1 MADLVGQIQ
10 RDIEKRLQE
19 LRPLIEEKE
28 QLEAVLAALTNGSSR
43 RRRAGPAPACRDD
56 PPGWQGALRRREGPR
71 APRGANREAI
81 LSVVRERPGV
91 SASEVAA
98 ITRIAKPT
106 VHTTISQLKRKG
118 ILEPEG
124 SGGVKLARGRL
135 SRLGPDAS
143 APARGADARPGTRT
157 QPAGLKVR
165 CSNPMS

>member
-28 QLEAVLAALTNGSSR
+28 RLEAVLAALTNGSASTPAAPPA
-43 RRRAGPAPACRDD
+43 RATPTRAVGRAPYAAGKGR
-56 PPGWQGALRRREGPR
+56 R

-91 SASEVAA
+91 SAAEVAE

-124 SGGVKLARGRL
+124 SGGVKLARG
-135 SRLGPDAS
+135 A
-143 APARGADARPGTRT
+143 
-157 QPAGLKVR
+157 
-165 CSNPMS
+165 

>member
-10 RDIEKRLQE
+10 RDIEKRLAE

-28 QLEAVLAALTNGSSR
+28 QLEAVLAALTNGSAGGAVAAPRARATTTTPRAAARAPYAAGKSR
-43 RRRAGPAPACRDD
+43 
-56 PPGWQGALRRREGPR
+56 R

-81 LSVVRERPGV
+81 LTVVRERPGV
-91 SASEVAA
+91 SAAEVAA

-124 SGGVKLARGRL
+124 SGGVKLARG
-135 SRLGPDAS
+135 A
-143 APARGADARPGTRT
+143 
-157 QPAGLKVR
+157 
-165 CSNPMS
+165 

>member
-28 QLEAVLAALTNGSSR
+28 QLEAVLAALTNGS
-43 RRRAGPAPACRDD
+43 AAAAPAAPRVRATT
-56 PPGWQGALRRREGPR
+56 PRAPAGRAPYAAGKGRR

-81 LSVVRERPGV
+81 LTVVRERPGV
-91 SASEVAA
+91 SAAEVAE
-98 ITRIAKPT
+98 ITKIAKPT

-124 SGGVKLARGRL
+124 SGGVKLARG
-135 SRLGPDAS
+135 A
-143 APARGADARPGTRT
+143 
-157 QPAGLKVR
+157 
-165 CSNPMS
+165 

>member
-19 LRPLIEEKE
+19 LRPLLEEKE
-28 QLEAVLAALTNGSSR
+28 RLEAVLAALKNGYG
-43 RRRAGPAPACRDD
+43 APAPAAKR
-56 PPGWQGALRRREGPR
+56 PRPAPTSSAARAPYAGGKSRR

-91 SASEVAA
+91 SAAEVAS

-124 SGGVKLARGRL
+124 SGGVKLAK
-135 SRLGPDAS
+135 
-143 APARGADARPGTRT
+143 GA
-157 QPAGLKVR
+157 
-165 CSNPMS
+165 

>member
-28 QLEAVLAALTNGSSR
+28 RLEAVLAALTNGSSAAVAAPR
-43 RRRAGPAPACRDD
+43 PRATTTRSAAARAPYAAGKGR
-56 PPGWQGALRRREGPR
+56 R

-81 LSVVRERPGV
+81 LAVVRERPGV
-91 SASEVAA
+91 SAAEVAE

-124 SGGVKLARGRL
+124 SGGVKLARG
-135 SRLGPDAS
+135 
-143 APARGADARPGTRT
+143 
-157 QPAGLKVR
+157 V
-165 CSNPMS
+165 

>member
-28 QLEAVLAALTNGSSR
+28 QLEAVLAALTNGSRSG
-43 RRRAGPAPACRDD
+43 ASPAPRSRAATPRATSRA
-56 PPGWQGALRRREGPR
+56 PYAGGRSRR

-81 LSVVRERPGV
+81 LSVVRERPGI
-91 SASEVAA
+91 SAAEVAA
-98 ITRIAKPT
+98 VTRIAKPT

-124 SGGVKLARGRL
+124 S
-135 SRLGPDAS
+135 
-143 APARGADARPGTRT
+143 
-157 QPAGLKVR
+157 
-165 CSNPMS
+165 

>member
-28 QLEAVLAALTNGSSR
+28 QLEAVLAALTNGSST
-43 RRRAGPAPACRDD
+43 AAPAAPRARAATTR
-56 PPGWQGALRRREGPR
+56 PAARAPYAAGKGRR

-91 SASEVAA
+91 SAAEVAE

-124 SGGVKLARGRL
+124 SGGVKLARG
-135 SRLGPDAS
+135 A
-143 APARGADARPGTRT
+143 
-157 QPAGLKVR
+157 
-165 CSNPMS
+165 

>member
-28 QLEAVLAALTNGSSR
+28 RLEAVLAALTNGSAATPAAPR
-43 RRRAGPAPACRDD
+43 VRATTPRPAGRAPYAAGKGR
-56 PPGWQGALRRREGPR
+56 R

-81 LSVVRERPGV
+81 LTVVRERPGV
-91 SASEVAA
+91 SAAEVAE

-124 SGGVKLARGRL
+124 SGGVKLARG
-135 SRLGPDAS
+135 A
-143 APARGADARPGTRT
+143 
-157 QPAGLKVR
+157 
-165 CSNPMS
+165 

>member
-28 QLEAVLAALTNGSSR
+28 QLEAVLAALKNGSSA
-43 RRRAGPAPACRDD
+43 AGPASAPRARAAA
-56 PPGWQGALRRREGPR
+56 PRAAAGRAPYAGGKSRR

-91 SASEVAA
+91 SAAEVAA

-124 SGGVKLARGRL
+124 AGGVKLARG
-135 SRLGPDAS
+135 A
-143 APARGADARPGTRT
+143 
-157 QPAGLKVR
+157 
-165 CSNPMS
+165 

>member
-10 RDIEKRLQE
+10 RDIEQRLAE

-28 QLEAVLAALTNGSSR
+28 QLEAVLAALTNGSAGGAVAAP
-43 RRRAGPAPACRDD
+43 RARATTTPRAAARAPYAAGKNR
-56 PPGWQGALRRREGPR
+56 R

-91 SASEVAA
+91 SAAEVAA

-124 SGGVKLARGRL
+124 SGGVKLARG
-135 SRLGPDAS
+135 A
-143 APARGADARPGTRT
+143 
-157 QPAGLKVR
+157 
-165 CSNPMS
+165 

>member
-1 MADLVGQIQ
+1 MYMADLVGQIQ

-28 QLEAVLAALTNGSSR
+28 RLEAVLAALKNGSAAVASTP
-43 RRRAGPAPACRDD
+43 RARATTTRSAVARAPYAAGKGR
-56 PPGWQGALRRREGPR
+56 R

-81 LSVVRERPGV
+81 LSIVRERPGV
-91 SASEVAA
+91 SAAEVAE

-124 SGGVKLARGRL
+124 SGGVKLARG
-135 SRLGPDAS
+135 A
-143 APARGADARPGTRT
+143 
-157 QPAGLKVR
+157 
-165 CSNPMS
+165 

>member
-10 RDIEKRLQE
+10 RDIEKRLEE

-28 QLEAVLAALTNGSSR
+28 QLEAVLAALTNGVGG
-43 RRRAGPAPACRDD
+43 AAPAAPRAVRATT
-56 PPGWQGALRRREGPR
+56 PRPAGRAPYAGGRSRR

-91 SASEVAA
+91 SAAEVAA

-124 SGGVKLARGRL
+124 SGGVKLARG
-135 SRLGPDAS
+135 A
-143 APARGADARPGTRT
+143 
-157 QPAGLKVR
+157 
-165 CSNPMS
+165 

>member
-28 QLEAVLAALTNGSSR
+28 QLEAVLAALTNGST
-43 RRRAGPAPACRDD
+43 AAAPAAPRARAT
-56 PPGWQGALRRREGPR
+56 PTRPSSAARAPYAAGKGRR

-91 SASEVAA
+91 SAAEVAE
-98 ITRIAKPT
+98 ITKIAKPT

-124 SGGVKLARGRL
+124 SGGVRLAK
-135 SRLGPDAS
+135 
-143 APARGADARPGTRT
+143 GA
-157 QPAGLKVR
+157 
-165 CSNPMS
+165 

>member
-28 QLEAVLAALTNGSSR
+28 RLEAVLAALTNGSASTTAAP
-43 RRRAGPAPACRDD
+43 RARATTTRPAGRAPYAAGR
-56 PPGWQGALRRREGPR
+56 GRR

-81 LSVVRERPGV
+81 LTVVRERPGV
-91 SASEVAA
+91 SAAEVAE

-124 SGGVKLARGRL
+124 SGGVKLARG
-135 SRLGPDAS
+135 A
-143 APARGADARPGTRT
+143 
-157 QPAGLKVR
+157 
-165 CSNPMS
+165 

>member
-28 QLEAVLAALTNGSSR
+28 RLEAVLAALTNGSTAAAPSAP
-43 RRRAGPAPACRDD
+43 RARATTPRPVGRAPYASGR
-56 PPGWQGALRRREGPR
+56 GRR

-91 SASEVAA
+91 SAAEVAE
-98 ITRIAKPT
+98 ITKIAKPT

-124 SGGVKLARGRL
+124 SGGVKLAK
-135 SRLGPDAS
+135 
-143 APARGADARPGTRT
+143 GA
-157 QPAGLKVR
+157 
-165 CSNPMS
+165 

>member
-28 QLEAVLAALTNGSSR
+28 RLEAVLAALTNGSGGSPSVSAPRARAAATPSR
-43 RRRAGPAPACRDD
+43 SAGRAPYAAGKGR
-56 PPGWQGALRRREGPR
+56 R

-81 LSVVRERPGV
+81 LTVVRERPGV
-91 SASEVAA
+91 SAAEVAEV
-98 ITRIAKPT
+98 TRIAKPT

-124 SGGVKLARGRL
+124 SGGVKLAK
-135 SRLGPDAS
+135 
-143 APARGADARPGTRT
+143 GA
-157 QPAGLKVR
+157 
-165 CSNPMS
+165 

>member
-10 RDIEKRLQE
+10 RDIEKRLLE

-28 QLEAVLAALTNGSSR
+28 RLEAVLAALKNGGSTAAVATAPRARAATTRSSAG
-43 RRRAGPAPACRDD
+43 RAPYAAGKGR
-56 PPGWQGALRRREGPR
+56 R

-91 SASEVAA
+91 SAAEVAS

-124 SGGVKLARGRL
+124 SGGVKLARG
-135 SRLGPDAS
+135 
-143 APARGADARPGTRT
+143 
-157 QPAGLKVR
+157 V
-165 CSNPMS
+165 

>member
-28 QLEAVLAALTNGSSR
+28 QLEAVLAAITNGT
-43 RRRAGPAPACRDD
+43 AGGAPAAPRARATTTRAAGRA
-56 PPGWQGALRRREGPR
+56 PYAAGKSRR

-81 LSVVRERPGV
+81 LGVVRERPGV
-91 SASEVAA
+91 SAAEVAA

-124 SGGVKLARGRL
+124 SGGVKLARG
-135 SRLGPDAS
+135 A
-143 APARGADARPGTRT
+143 
-157 QPAGLKVR
+157 
-165 CSNPMS
+165 